1 MFWSF
6 SWETMGHLYLIYPNW
21 IHFAGGVW
29 NQQPVMIFRQWAQ
42 FKKQTYG
49 TPEKCFLYIVFHVV
63 QAHFFKPHVF
73 VHLFPIKYLDF
84 LHRLP
89 QGPSATLTC
98 SASAWIGDSDFKF
111 LIVKTVKIFL
121 MGNQVTNTAEF
132 THFFGLPGI
141 PTENMGCANSSDLT
155 TDDNAILGSYWD
167 ILGRYIISPTIARII
182 PNHRM
187 EIKVSLEAGSK
198 HILEATLVIS
208 DDWTDPKWVS
218 TSKSV
223 CLLKNLTDEEKQ

>member
-1 MFWSF
+1 
-6 SWETMGHLYLIYPNW
+6 
-21 IHFAGGVW
+21 
-29 NQQPVMIFRQWAQ
+29 
-42 FKKQTYG
+42 
-49 TPEKCFLYIVFHVV
+49 
-63 QAHFFKPHVF
+63 
-73 VHLFPIKYLDF
+73 
-84 LHRLP
+84 
-89 QGPSATLTC
+89 
-98 SASAWIGDSDFKF
+98 
-111 LIVKTVKIFL
+111 

-198 HILEATLVIS
+198 HILEATLIIS
-208 DDWTDPKWVS
+208 DD
-218 TSKSV
+218 
-223 CLLKNLTDEEKQ
+223 

>member
-132 THFFGLPGI
+132 HPFFRSARDSDWKHGMCQQFRPYHRWQCHIGI
-141 PTENMGCANSSDLT
+141 
-155 TDDNAILGSYWD
+155 ILG
-167 ILGRYIISPTIARII
+167 YIGQVHNL
-182 PNHRM
+182 PND
-187 EIKVSLEAGSK
+187 S
-198 HILEATLVIS
+198 
-208 DDWTDPKWVS
+208 
-218 TSKSV
+218 
-223 CLLKNLTDEEKQ
+223 